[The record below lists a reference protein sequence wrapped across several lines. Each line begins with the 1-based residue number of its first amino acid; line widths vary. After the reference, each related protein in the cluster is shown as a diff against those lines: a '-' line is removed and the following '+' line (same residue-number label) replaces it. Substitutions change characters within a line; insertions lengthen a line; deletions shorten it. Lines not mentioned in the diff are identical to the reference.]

1 MVQIARSFMFILV
14 VTTRSWV
21 RRFGFTSK
29 TASSKSKRHNH
40 DILKYEHAHIHNHTY
55 IYIYSDDESENNR
68 EISSSHYKSKYT
80 TNFPNLWIPPG
91 YSNSNIHKGETSS
104 NLPWS
109 FTFHHLPR
117 REPRDRNIDAKALAW
132 QLASS
137 SVRPECWNFMYQV
150 CTPSFS

>member
-40 DILKYEHAHIHNHTY
+40 DILKYEHAHIHNH

-109 FTFHHLPR
+109 FTFHHLPW
-117 REPRDRNIDAKALAW
+117 REPRDHNIDAKALAW

-137 SVRPECWNFMYQV
+137 SVRPECWNFMCQV
-150 CTPSFS
+150 CTPPFL